1 MTYDGSDRKQVRAK
15 EKEAK
20 LDENNR
26 LAYTKRIMFDQP
38 GRKWMHDLLVRC
50 HIFQTAFAAG
60 QPDNT
65 AFRLGEQNT
74 GLQIFADVI
83 AASPQEYVQ
92 MMNEASIKDQV
103 NDRRYNDDRS
113 TSGEQ
118 HGSSDGRRDPEGP
131 VTEYDP
137 YAGSETGGDDLPN

>member
-1 MTYDGSDRKQVRAK
+1 MTYNASDRKQVRAK

-20 LDENNR
+20 LDESNR
-26 LAYTKRIMFDQP
+26 LAYTRRIMSDQP

-60 QPDNT
+60 QPDTT

-83 AASPQEYVQ
+83 AAAPSDYVL

-103 NDRRYNDDRS
+103 NDRRYSDDRS
-113 TSGEQ
+113 ASGE
-118 HGSSDGRRDPEGP
+118 HSGSSDPGRDPEGP

-137 YAGSETGGDDLPN
+137 YAGGEA